1 MLIYVVTESDSGR
14 VISAHYS
21 EWMAIFAAQDE
32 SDRTTVSQINTK
44 NLSEDLQA
52 AIREAVKEDK
62 RIASAKAKK
71 RRAKP

>member
-1 MLIYVVTESDSGR
+1 
-14 VISAHYS
+14 
-21 EWMAIFAAQDE
+21 MAIFAAQDE